1 MSEVLVVD
9 DSQFMRTVLSEVLS
23 EHGYEVVTASDGETA
38 IDAVA
43 EHEPDVVTM
52 DVEMPGMG
60 GIDAVEEI
68 MAEHPTPILMLS
80 AYTKEGADAT
90 LDALSRGAI
99 DFLPKP
105 SGEISADIGQLEDEL
120 IETVEAVEGAD
131 VGTVATSRAASA
143 ARTAADAEAV
153 VREASATVEQ
163 ALSSGE
169 SASTTFGG
177 PTASGAGHADPSIDG
192 ADESAVPA
200 SYDGSPTIV
209 IGASTG
215 GPRVLERILTELPA
229 ELNARVLI
237 VQHMPASFTDR
248 LSRRLDGFS
257 EYAIR
262 EAADGAR
269 VTPGE
274 AVIARGDYHM
284 EVAYS
289 GPEHCKV
296 RLTESERLHGVRPA
310 IDVTMLSAAREIDGR
325 LIGVALTGMGRDGAQ
340 GISAIKGVG
349 GVTIA
354 QDEES
359 APVYGIPKQAVA
371 TGDVDR
377 VVADDDVVEALVE
390 IAIDQDASDPPE
402 VNVNG

>member
-9 DSQFMRTVLSEVLS
+9 DSQFMRTVLSTVLG
-23 EHGYEVVTASDGETA
+23 EHGYDVVTASDGETA

-43 EHEPDVVTM
+43 EHEPDVITM

-60 GIDAVEEI
+60 GIEAVEHI
-68 MAEHPTPILMLS
+68 MADHPTPIVMLS
-80 AYTKEGADAT
+80 AYTKEGADST

-105 SGEISADIGQLEDEL
+105 SGEISADIGEVEDEL
-120 IETVEAVEGAD
+120 IETIDAVEDAD
-131 VGTVATSRAASA
+131 VDSVATSRAAAA
-143 ARTAADAEAV
+143 ARTAADAEAAV
-153 VREASATVEQ
+153 LEASATVEQ

-169 SASTTFGG
+169 SSSTTFGAQAG
-177 PTASGAGHADPSIDG
+177 TATSEPSIETSEDSLVPDG
-192 ADESAVPA
+192 FT
-200 SYDGSPTIV
+200 GSPTIV

-215 GPRVLERILTELPA
+215 GPRVIERLLSELPVA
-229 ELNARVLI
+229 LNARVLI

-257 EYAIR
+257 EYDVR

-269 VTPGE
+269 VAAGE
-274 AVIARGDYHM
+274 ALIARGDYHM

-310 IDVTMLSAAREIDGR
+310 IDVTMLSAAREVDEQ
-325 LIGVALTGMGRDGAQ
+325 LVGVALSGMGRDGAQ
-340 GISAIKGVG
+340 GISTIKGVG
-349 GVTIA
+349 GATIA
-354 QDEES
+354 QDEETS
-359 APVYGIPKQAVA
+359 PVYGIPKQAIS

-377 VVADDDVVEALVE
+377 VLPDDEIVEGIVE
-390 IAIDQDASDPPE
+390 LAIERDDSDPPE
-402 VNVNG
+402 VDLHG

>member
-9 DSQFMRTVLSEVLS
+9 DSQFMRTVLSTVLG
-23 EHGYEVVTASDGETA
+23 EHGYDVVTASDGETA

-43 EHEPDVVTM
+43 EHEPDVITM

-60 GIDAVEEI
+60 GIEAVEEI
-68 MAEHPTPILMLS
+68 MADHPTPIVMLS
-80 AYTKEGADAT
+80 AYTKEGADST

-105 SGEISADIGQLEDEL
+105 SGEISADIGEVEDEL
-120 IETVEAVEGAD
+120 IETIDAVEGAD
-131 VGTVATSRAASA
+131 VGTVATSRAAAA
-143 ARTAADAEAV
+143 ARTAADAEAAV
-153 VREASATVEQ
+153 LEASATVEQ

-169 SASTTFGG
+169 SSSTTFGTNSASTE
-177 PTASGAGHADPSIDG
+177 PTIEPTDDGLVPSG
-192 ADESAVPA
+192 
-200 SYDGSPTIV
+200 YTGSPTIV
-209 IGASTG
+209 VGASTG
-215 GPRVLERILTELPA
+215 GPRVIEGLLAELPA
-229 ELNARVLI
+229 ALNARVLI

-257 EYAIR
+257 EYDVR

-269 VTPGE
+269 VAAGE
-274 AVIARGDYHM
+274 VLIARGDYHM

-310 IDVTMLSAAREIDGR
+310 IDVTMLSAAREVDEG
-325 LIGVALTGMGRDGAQ
+325 LIGVALSGMGRDGAQ

-349 GVTIA
+349 GATIA
-354 QDEES
+354 QDEETS
-359 APVYGIPKQAVA
+359 PVYGIPKQAVS

-377 VVADDDVVEALVE
+377 VLPDDEIVEGIVE
-390 IAIDQDASDPPE
+390 LAIEQDETGSPE
-402 VNVNG
+402 VDLHG